1 MTTVLSRL
9 GEWVA
14 PARMGVPFRWNLA
27 SSWAGQLG
35 DGIALAAGPL
45 LVASLTRDPTLIAAA
60 AMVQNLPTLLLG
72 LYAGAV
78 ADRVDRRRLVLAAN
92 LVRVVVLAV
101 LVATIATGTVSI
113 VLLLVTLFAV
123 GVAELFADTGWRAV
137 LPMIVPKADLG
148 IGNARQMAGFLV
160 ANQFVGP
167 AVGATLFALG
177 SAVPFGVQASALLLA
192 AALFA
197 KVRLPREHTPTRPE
211 QHIGHDILDGLRWI
225 AGNAPIR
232 TLTLVIFIFNIT
244 WGAPWGVLVY
254 WAQERLGVGALGF
267 GLLTTCSAVGGVT
280 SVLLYDRLE
289 ARVPLARL
297 MKACLTLEV
306 LTHLALALTTV
317 PWVAMV
323 IMVVFGGYAFV
334 WGSLSSAV
342 RQRATPNEFQGRV
355 GSVYWLGLIVGLL
368 VGQLLGG
375 LIARHFGAAAPF
387 WFAFVG
393 AGVTLLAVWRQ
404 LDLISH
410 AESPEEHIEGASE
423 GASDRTANGAPG
435 EVPGA

>member
-1 MTTVLSRL
+1 MAPLLSRL

-14 PARMGVPFRWNLA
+14 PARMGVPFRWNLS
-27 SSWAGQLG
+27 SSWVAQLG
-35 DGIALAAGPL
+35 DGIAVAAGPL
-45 LVASLTRDPTLIAAA
+45 LVASLTRDPSLIAAA

-92 LVRVVVLAV
+92 LVRVVVLGV
-101 LVATIATGTVSI
+101 LFATIATGTVSI
-113 VLLLVTLFAV
+113 ALLLATLFAV
-123 GVAELFADTGWRAV
+123 GVAELFADTGSRAV
-137 LPMIVPKADLG
+137 LPMIVAKADLG
-148 IGNARQMAGFLV
+148 IGNARQMSGFLV

-167 AVGATLFALG
+167 AVGASLFALG
-177 SAVPFGVQASALLLA
+177 SAVPFGVQGSALLLSA
-192 AALFA
+192 VLFSR
-197 KVRLPREHTPTRPE
+197 VRLPRQEQDAARPQ

-232 TLTLVIFIFNIT
+232 TLTLVIFIFNVT

-254 WAQERLGVGALGF
+254 WAQERLGVGAVGF
-267 GLLTTCSAVGGVT
+267 GLLTTCSAIGGVT
-280 SVLLYDRLE
+280 TVLLYDRLE

-297 MKACLTLEV
+297 MKVCLGLEV

-317 PWVAMV
+317 PWVAMA

-342 RQRATPNEFQGRV
+342 RQRATPNEYQGRV

-387 WFAFVG
+387 WFAFAG

-404 LDLISH
+404 LDNIAH
-410 AESPEEHIEGASE
+410 ADSADDGS
-423 GASDRTANGAPG
+423 GGRGVS
-435 EVPGA
+435 

>member
-1 MTTVLSRL
+1 MTVLPRL
-9 GEWVA
+9 LDHATEWAA
-14 PARMGVPFRWNLA
+14 PARMGTAFRWNLA
-27 SSWAGQLG
+27 SSWVGQLG

-60 AMVQNLPTLLLG
+60 AMVQNVPTLLLG

-92 LVRVVVLAV
+92 LVRVGVLAV
-101 LVATIATGTVSI
+101 LVATIVTGTVSI
-113 VLLLVTLFAV
+113 GLLLATLFAV

-148 IGNARQMAGFLV
+148 IGNARQMSGFLV

-167 AVGATLFALG
+167 AVGASLFALG
-177 SAVPFGVQASALLLA
+177 SAVPFGVQGAALLLA

-197 KVRLPREHTPTRPE
+197 KVRLPREQDPQRPE

-225 AGNAPIR
+225 SGNAPIR

-254 WAQERLGVGALGF
+254 WAQERLHVGAVGF

-289 ARVPLARL
+289 RRVPLARL
-297 MKACLTLEV
+297 MRICLALEV

-317 PWVAMV
+317 PWVAMGVMV
-323 IMVVFGGYAFV
+323 IFGGYAFV

-342 RQRATPNEFQGRV
+342 RQRATPNEYQGRV

-368 VGQLLGG
+368 VGQFLGG
-375 LIARHFGAAAPF
+375 QIAHRFGAAAPF
-387 WFAFVG
+387 WFAFAG
-393 AGVTLLAVWRQ
+393 AGLTLVVVWRQ
-404 LDLISH
+404 LDHIAH
-410 AESPEEHIEGASE
+410 AD
-423 GASDRTANGAPG
+423 ASDEAAVVG
-435 EVPGA
+435 